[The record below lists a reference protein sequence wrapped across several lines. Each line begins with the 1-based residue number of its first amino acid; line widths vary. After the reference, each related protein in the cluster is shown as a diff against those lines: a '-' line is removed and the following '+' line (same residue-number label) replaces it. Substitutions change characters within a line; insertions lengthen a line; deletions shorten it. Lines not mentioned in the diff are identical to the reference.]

1 MSPLLLTILV
11 FVAILWTIGGFFYLL
26 LMSDRD
32 GPKVFTVLA
41 VTPLVLVGLGLLLG
55 LANAITM
62 SILGY

>member
-11 FVAILWTIGGFFYLL
+11 FVAILWTIGGFLYLL
-26 LMSDRD
+26 LSERD
-32 GPKVFTVLA
+32 GPKVLTVLA

-62 SILGY
+62 SIFGY